1 MIDMAEAKETKE
13 ETKKDEVTGDTLVW
27 SEAERKYV
35 NKTMSPELYKQQKK
49 AQTRQAAI
57 AGATGLAAE
66 GLQFAIGQSVF
77 NDPSVRAAQA
87 DKARLA
93 AQIKKG
99 PDYLSDAEKSERRQA
114 ALAPVERRA
123 EALQRRSEAIA
134 ASTGDVSVRS
144 LLASGE
150 AGIAQMRQQALET
163 EAGIAKEDLTRQQ
176 LKEQQD
182 EKARQDIAGV
192 DAMMLELRNKYIREP
207 LHKFIADAGKVTG
220 TLMAYAPAKTIDSQI
235 ERLTALKVP
244 PEKIAEFSKL
254 AGRNPRAARKMFRE
268 LIGKRKSEDTG
279 ETTTE
284 DVAAEVVEPEINF
297 LPADKYWAGK
307 EPEDGTD
314 FRTWARKNYPGVM
327 EGTKKSRLD
336 PEGPLNSQAF
346 KNAWNEYGEEYLRA
360 TTEPVSVL
368 TPEQIKEQALAASA
382 EAKAEAAEN
391 KTQETSTSVEQNDTD
406 DDLSSGPAVGEQA
419 RVKELYKVQK
429 TVAPHRYDILFKKQ
443 TDDKYA
449 YGFKDGVWTVYR
461 GDYPTQPYISPNTG
475 EGVSFTLEEAK
486 NHGLNN
492 VKELYS
498 LAIAEGLVK

>member
-182 EKARQDIAGV
+182 EKDRQGIAEV

-235 ERLTALKVP
+235 ERLKKLEVP

-254 AGRNPRAARKMFRE
+254 AGKNPRAARKMFRE
-268 LIGKRKSEDTG
+268 LIGKKESEDTG

-284 DVAAEVVEPEINF
+284 DVAAEAAPAEPVPAMSWKDDATSGKYAGVEYRLGEDDKIRFTSPTTKKEVVVEPGTAAYKSIMDIR
-297 LPADKYWAGK
+297 P
-307 EPEDGTD
+307 EPQI
-314 FRTWARKNYPGVM
+314 
-327 EGTKKSRLD
+327 
-336 PEGPLNSQAF
+336 PEQ
-346 KNAWNEYGEEYLRA
+346 E
-360 TTEPVSVL
+360 L
-368 TPEQIKEQALAASA
+368 TAEQIKEQAVELQESAQLEKRVGETMEEALPRTQAEFLFGEDPLAGGPA
-382 EAKAEAAEN
+382 ERNQKRVKDIYEQ
-391 KTQETSTSVEQNDTD
+391 TQSGGVLGKD
-406 DDLSSGPAVGEQA
+406 SGP
-419 RVKELYKVQK
+419 LYKK
-429 TVAPHRYDILFKKQ
+429 GSYFYEYDKERSE
-443 TDDKYA
+443 
-449 YGFKDGVWTVYR
+449 WTVYTSQMGYATR
-461 GDYPTQPYISPNTG
+461 SPMMTKDG
-475 EGVSFTLEEAK
+475 KPVQFGMPEAM
-486 NHGLNN
+486 NSTNNN
-492 VKELYS
+492 VRELYD